1 MMFILHYKN
10 LSKFFYNLLPDI
22 KCKMLHKSKLT
33 ELILTVTVGKN
44 PQEFLEILEILSTDG
59 LGWLSSVCWKED
71 HNTSYQIDLMELTA
85 VPQ

>member
-1 MMFILHYKN
+1 M
-10 LSKFFYNLLPDI
+10 
-22 KCKMLHKSKLT
+22 
-33 ELILTVTVGKN
+33 LTVGPN

-71 HNTSYQIDLMELTA
+71 HNKSYQLDLMELTA